1 MSSRV
6 GIDVGGTFTDTV
18 VVDESTGDINVLKH
32 RTTYERLSKGV
43 MSSLDEV
50 GAGDRDVT
58 SIFHGTTLVSNAIVQ
73 RRGAPTGVL
82 TTRGFR
88 DLLDI
93 RRNRRQHLYAIYWDK
108 PPTLVRRMLRREV
121 GERLDRD
128 GVVVEALDEDSV
140 REAVRFLRHKGVQS
154 YAVCTLF
161 SFKND
166 VHEQRILEI
175 IEEEHPEA
183 DVSLSSV
190 VSPEIREYERMST
203 VTLNALV
210 RPVIRDYLTELEG
223 EIDTLGLRAPLYLM
237 KANGGVA
244 SPETIKAKAIELYE
258 SGPAAGVT
266 AAVALGELL
275 GIANLITFDM
285 GGTTTD
291 VGLVVDGRPITTL
304 DSEIE
309 WSIPVRIPMTLIR
322 SVGAG
327 GGSLA
332 YVDKGGALKVGP
344 ESAGSMPGPAAYGW
358 GGDRP
363 TVTDANLVLGRLP
376 AELLGGAMTLDGD
389 AARTVIDRDVA
400 GQFGWTTERAA
411 EAISQI
417 ARMNMVQLV
426 RELTVGQGYDP
437 RDFTL
442 LAFGGNG
449 GQYAAEVAQELG
461 MSDVVVPVSAAVFS
475 ALGCLY
481 ADIRHEYVQ
490 TVFASVEPITPALLA
505 TLADVFRALEA
516 RGTADLERDG
526 VTEEPEFV
534 HEYDMRYIGEAYEI
548 RVPQIGLETT
558 EAALDA
564 VVERFHAE
572 HERLYGFRREDP
584 VEILNARLVALVTLP
599 KPAWST
605 VAAAD
610 AAEPAGQRQVTI
622 DGERVE
628 VPVYRREAIGA
639 GPRVAG
645 PALVEESQSTTF
657 VPRGWSARVD
667 NHGNLRLA
675 R

>member
-1 MSSRV
+1 VSSRV

-18 VVDESTGDINVLKH
+18 VVDEATGDIRVLKH
-32 RTTYERLSKGV
+32 RTTYERLSNGV
-43 MSSLDEV
+43 MASLDEV
-50 GAGDRDVT
+50 GATDRDVS

-128 GVVVEALDEDSV
+128 GAVVEPLDEESV
-140 REAVRFLRHKGVQS
+140 REAVRFLRHKGVES

-166 VHEQRILEI
+166 AHERRIREI
-175 IEEEHPEA
+175 VEEEHPGA

-223 EIDTLGLRAPLYLM
+223 EIDALGLRSPLYLM

-266 AAVALGELL
+266 AAVALGEQL
-275 GIANLITFDM
+275 GIPNLITFDM

-327 GGSLA
+327 GGSIA

-358 GGDRP
+358 GGERP

-376 AELLGGAMTLDGD
+376 AGLLGGAMTLDAD
-389 AARTVIDRDVA
+389 AARAVVDRDVA
-400 GQFGWTTERAA
+400 GPFGWTTERAA

-461 MSDVVVPVSAAVFS
+461 MRDVIVPVSAAVFS
-475 ALGCLY
+475 ALGCLH

-490 TVFASVEPITPALLA
+490 TVFASVEPITAELLA
-505 TLADVFRALEA
+505 TIAAVFRALEA
-516 RGTADLERDG
+516 RGREDLARDG
-526 VTEEPEFV
+526 VTETPVFV
-534 HEYDMRYIGEAYEI
+534 HEYDVRYVGEAYEI
-548 RVPQIGLETT
+548 RVEQPGTEAT
-558 EAALDA
+558 EAALEE

-584 VEILNARLVALVTLP
+584 VEVLNARLTALVALP
-599 KPAWST
+599 KPSWAE
-605 VAAAD
+605 VAPAD
-610 AAEPAGQRQVTI
+610 AVQEVGRRRLTL
-622 DGERVE
+622 DGEAIE
-628 VPVYRREAIGA
+628 VPVHRREEMGA
-639 GPRVAG
+639 GPVVDG

-657 VPRGWSARVD
+657 VPRGWSARID
-667 NHGNLRLA
+667 PYGNLRLA